1 MEFKIMNI
9 KKYKFNLNIIY
20 QDKSIIVINKEAG
33 ILTHSDGKN
42 THSSMVD
49 LLLQNNISLSTGE
62 SINRPGVVHRLDK
75 ETSGLIIF
83 AKTNTA
89 HNSLK
94 KQFLL
99 RKVEKYYDALVWGVP
114 KPLAGEIKI
123 PIIGHLGKKKISYTE
138 KAKEAITQYK
148 TKYIYDS
155 NFSLIECRIVTG
167 RTHQIRVHMKSKGC
181 PIVGD
186 KLYSTGRNFSKK
198 ISKKINNLIVGFERQ
213 ALHSKKIIFKH
224 PIKNTPLELI
234 AKKPHDFLNLEKVL
248 FEN

>member
-1 MEFKIMNI
+1 MNI

-49 LLLQNNISLSTGE
+49 LLLQNNISLSAGE

-99 RKVEKYYDALVWGVP
+99 RKVEKYYDALVWGFQS
-114 KPLAGEIKI
+114 
-123 PIIGHLGKKKISYTE
+123 H
-138 KAKEAITQYK
+138 
-148 TKYIYDS
+148 
-155 NFSLIECRIVTG
+155 
-167 RTHQIRVHMKSKGC
+167 
-181 PIVGD
+181 
-186 KLYSTGRNFSKK
+186 
-198 ISKKINNLIVGFERQ
+198 
-213 ALHSKKIIFKH
+213 
-224 PIKNTPLELI
+224 
-234 AKKPHDFLNLEKVL
+234 
-248 FEN
+248 